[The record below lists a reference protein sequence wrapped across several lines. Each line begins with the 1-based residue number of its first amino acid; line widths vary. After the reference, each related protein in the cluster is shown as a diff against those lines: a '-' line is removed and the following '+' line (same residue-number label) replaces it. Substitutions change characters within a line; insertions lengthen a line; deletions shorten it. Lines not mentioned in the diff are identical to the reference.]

1 MSDSRWAAVRRY
13 RRVTM
18 RVPVRVRCL
27 ADGSTLSVEA
37 TTLGAGGLFV
47 PTPNPLPPG
56 TQLTVRFNLPGD
68 DGDHSL
74 HAEVV
79 WANAAT
85 TPGVS
90 AAGRGMGVAF
100 RDAGAIARL
109 AKALG
114 QIESSETSAE

>member
-1 MSDSRWAAVRRY
+1 MRRY
-13 RRVTM
+13 RRVTV
-18 RVPVRVRCL
+18 RVPVRLRCL
-27 ADGSTLSVEA
+27 ADGSALTAEA

-47 PTPNPLPPG
+47 PTPDPLPPG
-56 TQLTVRFNLPGD
+56 TQLTVRFKLPGSEE
-68 DGDHSL
+68 DHSL

-90 AAGRGMGVAF
+90 SAGRGMGVAF

-114 QIESSETSAE
+114 RLESEASAD